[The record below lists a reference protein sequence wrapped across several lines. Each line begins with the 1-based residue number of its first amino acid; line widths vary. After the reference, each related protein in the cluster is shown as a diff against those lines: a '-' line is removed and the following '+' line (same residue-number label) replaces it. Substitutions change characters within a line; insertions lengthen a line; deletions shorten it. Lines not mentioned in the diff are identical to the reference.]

1 MTLVRFAPSPTGYLH
16 IGNARPALLN
26 ALFARRTRGRF
37 LLRLDDTDAE
47 RSTEAFAQAIQEDL
61 AWLGIVP
68 DLFACQSAR
77 TAQHDAAADRL
88 RAAGRLYPCYET
100 QDELERRRRRQ
111 LGRGQPPI
119 YDQAA
124 LKLSADERAA

>member
-26 ALFARRTRGRF
+26 ALFARRTGGRF

-47 RSTEAFAQAIQEDL
+47 RSTEAFAQAIGEDL

-68 DLFACQSAR
+68 DVKIWLPS
-77 TAQHDAAADRL
+77 L
-88 RAAGRLYPCYET
+88 
-100 QDELERRRRRQ
+100 
-111 LGRGQPPI
+111 
-119 YDQAA
+119 
-124 LKLSADERAA
+124 